1 MGWMVEKESAWVEGQ
16 VLVVIC
22 ETTETEGRDDASLA
36 VNQFRLD
43 METT

>member
-1 MGWMVEKESAWVEGQ
+1 MEKESAWVEGQ
-16 VLVVIC
+16 VLVVVIC

-43 METT
+43 VETT